1 MLRLLLILGI
11 ITYVIYKV
19 GSFFFR
25 AGAASQQLRDHQRR
39 NFDAPVNTPP
49 NARGGFNNTSE
60 TRTRK
65 NKAGDYIDYEEVK

>member
-11 ITYVIYKV
+11 VTYVIYKV

-25 AGAASQQLRDHQRR
+25 AGAASQQLRDQQRR
-39 NFDAPVNTPP
+39 NFEAPVNTP
-49 NARGGFNNTSE
+49 NARSGFNNPSE
-60 TRTRK
+60 SRTKK